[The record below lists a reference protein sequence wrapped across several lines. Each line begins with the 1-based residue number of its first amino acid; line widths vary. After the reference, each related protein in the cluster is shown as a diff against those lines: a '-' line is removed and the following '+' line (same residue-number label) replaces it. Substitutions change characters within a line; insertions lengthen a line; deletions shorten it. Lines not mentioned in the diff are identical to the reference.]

1 MHAEELACGRAFVSG
16 FEMRRSR
23 IYGWIAVK

>member
-1 MHAEELACGRAFVSG
+1 MHTEEPACDRALVSG

-23 IYGWIAVK
+23 IYGCVAVN